1 LKLGP
6 LHFDLVSA
14 WKLQSMQGVGNRGVS
29 IRVGGDTE
37 KEGKG
42 YLEDRRPSSNMDPY
56 VVCGMLA
63 YTTLVWKPGQALC

>member
-1 LKLGP
+1 VLKLGS

-42 YLEDRRPSSNMDPY
+42 EHLS
-56 VVCGMLA
+56 L
-63 YTTLVWKPGQALC
+63 

>member
-1 LKLGP
+1 
-6 LHFDLVSA
+6 
-14 WKLQSMQGVGNRGVS
+14 MQGVGNRGVS

-63 YTTLVWKPGQALC
+63 YTTLVWKPEEK

>member
-1 LKLGP
+1 VRATATLRSAEFLLKI
-6 LHFDLVSA
+6 FS
-14 WKLQSMQGVGNRGVS
+14 WGVGNRGVS

-63 YTTLVWKPGQALC
+63 YTTLVWKPEEK